1 MDLTRRQFAALA
13 SSAAGAA
20 ALGMAG
26 CSPSKGDANSESS
39 DEHAE
44 YRTAVSE
51 GNITKVRTACGNC
64 HNNCG
69 MIANVKDGVIVS
81 LEGDPEHPH
90 GKGSLCPKGQAF
102 LDVVYAPD
110 RVTKPLKRAGER
122 GEGKWEE
129 MEWDEALDYIAERL
143 TDIKENYGPE
153 YLCYS
158 NGAPVQNIVRNAFW
172 EFYARFG
179 TPNQAAVPNLCFVP
193 RLVAL
198 NTTYGFR
205 NEDDYNNA
213 DFIILWG
220 ANPFASMRP
229 SSFMCYERKGCLSSL
244 IDAMDRGVDVVA
256 IDPICSETANKATT
270 WIPIRP
276 GTDGA
281 MALAMIYTVIKED
294 LYDHDFVEQWCQ
306 GFDELSAFIEQYTP
320 EWAEAETDVAAQTIA
335 DLARSYATTPR
346 ATIHDGNNFALQ
358 TNCVQATRAIA
369 ILEAITGHLDVEGG
383 NCCFPDVIGN
393 PKAVEMGNSAGIKTT
408 VTVDTPPLAS
418 KYYPMLASGMP
429 ATLKAIETGEP
440 YAPKAMMMYH
450 TNGAITQA
458 QPQRTIE
465 LLRKLDFIVVNDLF
479 ITETALQLADVFI
492 PDCTFLERYDYR
504 TYPSAQGTVVT
515 LRQQAIEPRDGIMN
529 TYDFEYALA
538 ERMGLAE
545 GYPWTNQEEFITYAF
560 TPCGLTFEDL
570 KANPTQIVGTHE
582 YRKYETGG
590 LRPDGEPGFNTP
602 DGKVDLVNLA
612 FKKNGYDPLPVYVP
626 PAASKSAHPDV
637 AEQYPLVGIN
647 RRVVYYAHFKY
658 RNNPYLREVRPDP
671 VVLMNPADAEARSLA
686 DGSWIKLTSPFGEAK
701 FLLQVSERVTAGVL
715 WVDGGWGDPWD
726 YEDSNL
732 NVLVD
737 GTDLDPVSQSP
748 SLHSFLVE
756 ASKA

>member
-1 MDLTRRQFAALA
+1 MELTRRQFAALA

-26 CSPSKGDANSESS
+26 CSPSKDSAKPE
-39 DEHAE
+39 EAE
-44 YRTAVSE
+44 DRKQYVSPMTDGE
-51 GNITKVRTACGNC
+51 ITRVRTACGNC

-69 MIANVKDGVIVS
+69 MIANVRDGVIIS

-129 MEWDEALDYIAERL
+129 MEWDEALDYIAEKL
-143 TDIKENYGPE
+143 TEIRDTYGPE

-158 NGAPVQNIVRNAFW
+158 NGAPVQNIVRNAYW
-172 EFYARFG
+172 EFYARYG

-213 DFIILWG
+213 DLIILWG

-229 SSFMCYERKGCLSSL
+229 SSFMCYEKKGCLSSL
-244 IDAMDRGVDVVA
+244 IDAMERGVDLVA
-256 IDPICSETANKATT
+256 IDPVCSETANKATT

-281 MALAMIYTVIKED
+281 MALAMIHTVIKED
-294 LYDHDFVEQWCQ
+294 LYDHDFVEKWCQ
-306 GFDELSAFIEQYTP
+306 GFDELSSFIEQHSP
-320 EWAEAETDVAAQTIA
+320 EWAEGETGVPAQTIA
-335 DLARSYATTPR
+335 DLARTYATTPR

-369 ILEAITGHLDVEGG
+369 ILESITGHIDVEGG

-408 VTVDTPPLAS
+408 VAVDKPPLAAT
-418 KYYPMLASGMP
+418 YNPMLAAGMP
-429 ATLKAIETGEP
+429 ATLRAIETGEP
-440 YAPKAMMMYH
+440 YVPKAMMMYH

-465 LLRKLDFIVVNDLF
+465 LLRNLDFIVVNDLF
-479 ITETALQLADVFI
+479 ITQTALQLADVFI

-504 TYPSAQGTVVT
+504 TYPSAEGTVVT

-538 ERMGLAE
+538 ERMGFAE
-545 GYPWTNQEEFITYAF
+545 GYPWTNQEEFITYAL
-560 TPCGLTFEDL
+560 TPSGLTFEDL
-570 KANPTQIVGTHE
+570 KANPTQIVGKHE

-602 DGKVDLVNLA
+602 DGKVDLVDLA
-612 FKKNGYDPLPVYVP
+612 FKKNGYDPLPAYVP
-626 PAASKSAHPDV
+626 PAASASTKPEV
-637 AEQYPLVGIN
+637 AAAYPLIGIN
-647 RRVVYYAHFKY
+647 RRIVYYAHFKY
-658 RNNPYLREVRPDP
+658 RNNPYLRENRPDP
-671 VVLMNPADAEARSLA
+671 VVLMNPVDAKDRSLA
-686 DGSWIKLTSPFGEAK
+686 DGEWIKLTSLFGEAK
-701 FLLQVSERVTAGVL
+701 FLLNVSERVMAGVL
-715 WVDGGWGDPWD
+715 WVDGGWGDPWA

-732 NVLVD
+732 NALVD
-737 GTDLDPVSQSP
+737 GTELDPVSQSP
-748 SLHSFLVE
+748 SLHSFFVE